1 MMDIAGSKRNNT
13 KQEMEEDEDK
23 TEEMN
28 KSDS

>member
-1 MMDIAGSKRNNT
+1 MMDIASSKRNNT

-28 KSDS
+28 RSDS

>member
-1 MMDIAGSKRNNT
+1 MMDIAGSKRNNA

>member
-1 MMDIAGSKRNNT
+1 MMDIASSKRNNA
-13 KQEMEEDEDK
+13 KQEMEEDKDK

>member
-1 MMDIAGSKRNNT
+1 MMDIAGSKRNNA
-13 KQEMEEDEDK
+13 KQEIGEDKDK